1 MTEHADFTTSFV
13 VDQTP
18 AQAFSAINDPRAWWS
33 PRIDGDTDR
42 LGAEFHYDN
51 SPVHEATMRI
61 VELVPDE
68 KVVWLCVDN
77 TFDFIEDRTEW
88 IGTTLHF
95 EISREGARTR
105 VRFTHAGLVPDY
117 ECYDACSNAWSG
129 YVGES
134 LRSLITTG
142 TGNPN
147 NAVRDAEALS
157 HQR

>member
-1 MTEHADFTTSFV
+1 MNGPGYSTTFH

-18 AQAFSAINDPRAWWS
+18 AEAFAAVTTPRAWWS
-33 PRIDGDTDR
+33 QQIDGDTDR

-51 SPVHEATMRI
+51 RPVHEATMRI

-68 KVVWLCVDN
+68 KVVWECVDN
-77 TFDFIEDRTEW
+77 TFDFIEDKTEW

-95 EISREGARTR
+95 EISTEGGRTR
-105 VRFTHAGLVPDY
+105 VRFTHVGLVPEY
-117 ECYDACSNAWSG
+117 ECYGACSNAWSG
-129 YVGES
+129 YVGQS

-142 TGNPN
+142 KGDPN

-157 HQR
+157 HVR